1 MGIRRGSI
9 STPIISDGLVFN
21 MDAANRASY
30 VPDAI
35 TSYNTTDLTQSGSLQ
50 DGAGFNSANQGV
62 FTFDGVDERILLNDT
77 LDTPFTT
84 QYWSVDVWFN
94 HAVNNSSY
102 DAILGNG
109 YPVQIYIQNSKIRAW
124 LSSNNSSASYFLNQM
139 TSTQTMSTDTWY
151 HLVWV
156 RNGTNFYY
164 YINGVLDKTQSATGT
179 VANANVNFNIGNLWD
194 TNNTFTWKGEIG
206 PSRIYNRALS
216 SGEVLQNYNALK
228 GRFGL

>member
-1 MGIRRGSI
+1 MSFTYSPKIV
-9 STPIISDGLVFN
+9 TDGLVFYV
-21 MDAANRASY
+21 DAANPNSY
-30 VPDAI
+30 V
-35 TSYNTTDLTQSGSLQ
+35 SGNTTVDSLVSNVTGSLIN
-50 DGAGFNSANQGV
+50 DTDFSPYNQGV
-62 FTFDGVDERILLNDT
+62 FTFDGIDERILLNDT
-77 LDTPFTT
+77 LDVPFTT

-94 HAVNNSSY
+94 HTINNSSY

-109 YPVQIYIQNSKIRAW
+109 FPVQLYVQSSKIKAY
-124 LSSNNSSASYFLNQM
+124 LSSNASSGTYFLNNM
-139 TSTQTMSTDTWY
+139 TSTQIISTDTWY

-216 SGEVLQNYNALK
+216 SDEVLQNYNALK

>member
-1 MGIRRGSI
+1 MSGTVGPRNSI
-9 STPIISDGLVFN
+9 ITDGLVFYVDPGN
-21 MDAANRASY
+21 PESY
-30 VPDAI
+30 VSP
-35 TSYNTTDLTQSGSLQ
+35 STTTNSLVGGLTGSLVNGT
-50 DGAGFNSANQGV
+50 DFSTDNQGV
-62 FTFDGVDERILLNDT
+62 FTFDGVDDRILLNDT
-77 LDTPFTT
+77 LDAPFIT

-94 HAVNNSSY
+94 HTVNNATY

-109 YPVQIYIQNSKIRAW
+109 YPIQLYVQSSKIKSY
-124 LSSNNSSASYFLNQM
+124 LSSNASSGTYFLNNM
-139 TSTQTMSTDTWY
+139 TSTQIISTDTWY

-194 TNNTFTWKGEIG
+194 INNTYTWKGEIG
-206 PSRIYNRALS
+206 PSRIYNRGLS